1 MSLIMEKIEFG
12 DWFILM
18 QICKN
23 IHPETF
29 HHLVTDLR
37 EKYVD
42 TIRKLFYKTN
52 KFFRFYPNFV
62 EEEKKFIRMLENPA

>member
-1 MSLIMEKIEFG
+1 MEKIWFG

-42 TIRKLFYKTN
+42 TMRKLFHKTN